1 MKIRT
6 KLLFSSTVL
15 ILLLGLLAFS
25 NRRLSEQVQDEML
38 RAQVADQFA
47 RTVFDLLILTDYYL
61 AYQDATTETRML
73 AKLEQ
78 LVARTESNDGIQ
90 SVDVTRLAITSL
102 NQMIPAL
109 VSLYAERASLVAAN
123 APIEDLERSYFLEER
138 FAGLIRTDIEKV
150 STTAL
155 SISTDAYQRA
165 AAVQSQSDQISF
177 ALTFLVILL
186 AGGSALVVSRSI
198 AHPVEQL
205 AQSIQTIDQAG
216 TGQRLTVQGQDE
228 IGFLATA
235 FNRLLDRQQDNLA
248 ALRESEQR
256 YRSLF
261 DNSMDGLLS
270 ADDEG
275 NCVDANPAISEL
287 LGYSREEMLQLNIR
301 DINQPEFRHEF
312 KTNWIRFISAGR
324 TKDEYA
330 VICKDGSS
338 RMVEYRAVANVQPGL
353 HLSSMRDISDRI
365 QSERRLRRSEER
377 FRSFIE
383 HSPDAIHLVDVA
395 TNTTQFLNRESFCGY
410 SKAELEAPGSVV
422 HAIHPDDAD
431 AVHVQWLQAIEGRT
445 DHIEAVEYRLQRKDG
460 EWEWIQA
467 RIGVVERDDA
477 NQAIRV
483 LIFLT
488 LITERKEIELQ
499 LAQQANLLAHVSD
512 ATIVT
517 DTEFRVL
524 GWNKA
529 AEEMYGWSA
538 EEVRGKSMGE
548 ILSTQYPNRS
558 REEALASFQKHG
570 SWSGEA
576 LQHSKDGT
584 PISVL
589 SSVALVKDKD
599 GRPVSVLVVNRN
611 ITRLKQTEEALRT
624 SESRYRLLVE
634 SSHDLIW
641 EVDSKGVFTFMNPVA
656 KEIYGWDPEEMI
668 GWEAEQ
674 LMDLE
679 AVRNVVRVFQ
689 EALVSGSDRVHYEN
703 RVRDRYGNQVIL
715 DAHAVVRRDSQG
727 NFTGATGTSQDIT
740 ERKRAEQALK
750 ERETLYR
757 TLVETIP
764 YGVQE
769 TDEEGKI
776 TYANRAFHE
785 IYGYEDGELLGT
797 SIYDLPSTTQER
809 AELVQYLRHL
819 TAEQPA
825 PTPYEGMSRTKDGRL
840 RHVHVTWNY
849 KRDSE
854 ANVVGFV
861 SVITDISERHRQEEA
876 RAIRARQQ
884 EEVATLGQFA
894 LTGTPLP
901 TLFKR
906 AVESVA
912 SVFRVE
918 YAKIL
923 ELQSDKQWMQLVAGV
938 GWRDGLVGKAL
949 VSAGEESQAGFTLLN
964 REPVIVKNLGK
975 EERFDGPPLLHEH
988 QVVSGISVIIG
999 DPNDPFGVM
1008 GAHSTKERE
1017 FSRDDI
1023 NFFQAVANI
1032 LAEAIQSR
1040 RTENQLRRLNVE
1052 LEVRVQERTEE
1063 LARAVEQAQAADRL
1077 KSAFLATMSHEL
1089 RTPLNSI
1096 IGFTGVLLQE
1106 LAGPLNPEQSKQL
1119 GMTRDSA
1126 RHLLAL
1132 INDVLDISRIEA
1144 GEMEVAHQS
1153 FDMRAA
1159 IESAVR
1165 QLAPMTEKKGLSM
1178 GVAID
1183 STVGTLVGDR
1193 RRVEQILIN
1202 LLSNAVKFT
1211 EQGRIEL
1218 KCYARNG
1225 WIETHIADTGPGIR
1239 ESDMVNLFQPFQQ
1252 LESGLARRHEGTGL
1266 GLSICRNLV
1275 QLLGGEIWVNSEWGK
1290 GSTFAFTLPLTQVA
1304 RSASHSKTNH
1314 SATKHS
1320 ATKHSATDKSATSQ
1334 ETTSTE
1340 SAGD

>member
-6 KLLFSSTVL
+6 KLFLSTFVAILLIALLAISNLRLSSQVQEQLAQTERADYFSRSVLDLLVL
-15 ILLLGLLAFS
+15 IDEFLVNQEEDVEHRLLEKL
-25 NRRLSEQVQDEML
+25 DEIS
-38 RAQVADQFA
+38 AQVGNGDSLDSAD
-47 RTVFDLLILTDYYL
+47 
-61 AYQDATTETRML
+61 ETRM
-73 AKLEQ
+73 A
-78 LVARTESNDGIQ
+78 
-90 SVDVTRLAITSL
+90 AISL
-102 NQMIPAL
+102 SQAIPEL
-109 VSLYAERASLVAAN
+109 ISLYHTRDILVAAN
-123 APIEDLERSYFLEER
+123 APASAIERSLLLEER
-138 FAGLIRTDIEKV
+138 VADRIKSDIQRMAVAAFDLSADASRQAVLAHNRADQVSLSLTLLLLALI
-150 STTAL
+150 
-155 SISTDAYQRA
+155 SISAIT
-165 AAVQSQSDQISF
+165 
-177 ALTFLVILL
+177 
-186 AGGSALVVSRSI
+186 VSRSI
-198 AHPVEQL
+198 AVPAEELMETVRRIH
-205 AQSIQTIDQAG
+205 
-216 TGQRLTVQGQDE
+216 TGEPWQRLQLSGGDE
-228 IGFLATA
+228 FSLLARA
-235 FNRLLDRQQDNLA
+235 FNQLLGQQQKDVA
-248 ALRESEQR
+248 ALRESEAR

-270 ADDEG
+270 ADDQG
-275 NCVDANPAISEL
+275 NYVDANPAVCEL
-287 LGYSREEMLQLNIR
+287 LGYSRDELLQLNIR
-301 DINQPEFRHEF
+301 DITQPEFRDQF
-312 KTNWIRFISAGR
+312 PDTWRNFLNAGR
-324 TKDEYA
+324 TKGEYT
-330 VICKDGSS
+330 VICKDGSL
-338 RMVEYRAVANVQPGL
+338 RIVEFRAVAHVQPGL
-353 HLSSMRDISDRI
+353 HLSSIRDMTERTR
-365 QSERRLRRSEER
+365 SERQLRRSEER

-410 SKAELEAPGSVV
+410 SKEELEAPGSVV

-431 AVHVQWLQAIEGRT
+431 AVDIQWLQAIEGKT

-529 AEEMYGWSA
+529 AEEMYGWSV
-538 EEVRGKSMGE
+538 EEVRGTSMGE
-548 ILSTQYPNRS
+548 ILPTQYPGRS
-558 REEALASFQKHG
+558 RDEVLAIFQKHG

-576 LQHSKDGT
+576 IQHNKEGAS
-584 PISVL
+584 IHVL
-589 SSVALVKDKD
+589 SSVTLVRDKD
-599 GRPVSVLVVNRN
+599 GQPVSVLAVNRN

-727 NFTGATGTSQDIT
+727 NFTGATGTSQNIT
-740 ERKRAEQALK
+740 ERKRTEQALK

-769 TDEEGKI
+769 IDLQGNI

-785 IYGYEDGELLGT
+785 IYGYEDGDLLGT
-797 SIYDLPSTTQER
+797 SMYDLPSTTSER
-809 AELVQYLRHL
+809 AELVQYLRYL
-819 TAEQPA
+819 TADQPA

-840 RHVHVTWNY
+840 RHVHVIWNY

-854 ANVVGFV
+854 GKHVGYI
-861 SVITDISERHRQEEA
+861 SVITDITERHQEEEI
-876 RAIRARQQ
+876 RATRARQQ
-884 EEVATLGQFA
+884 EEVATLGQYA
-894 LTGTPLP
+894 LTGAPLQA
-901 TLFKR
+901 LFNR
-906 AVESVA
+906 AAESVA
-912 SVFRVE
+912 SVFAVE

-923 ELQSDKQWMQLVAGV
+923 ELQQDKKLMLLVAGV
-938 GWRDGLVGKAL
+938 GWQDGLVGKAL
-949 VSAGEESQAGFTLLN
+949 VSAGEESQAGFTLFN
-964 REPVIVKNLGK
+964 QEPVLVTNLK
-975 EERFDGPPLLHEH
+975 QEKRFDGPPLLHEH

-1032 LAEAIQSR
+1032 LAEAIQRR
-1040 RTENQLRRLNVE
+1040 RTEDQLRRLNLE
-1052 LEVRVQERTEE
+1052 LEARVQERTEE
-1063 LARAVEQAQAADRL
+1063 LAKAVEQAQAADRL

-1096 IGFTGVLLQE
+1096 IGFTGILFQE
-1106 LAGPLNPEQSKQL
+1106 LAGPLNQEQSKQL
-1119 GMTRDSA
+1119 GMIRESA

-1144 GEMEVAHQS
+1144 GEMEVAHQP

-1165 QLAPMTEKKGLSM
+1165 QVAPMTEKKGLAL